1 MENQI
6 TANFTLNEL
15 IYSSTADRYDIDN
28 TPSQFEYDNL
38 VKLCKEVLQ
47 PIRDKWKKPIRVT
60 SGYRSPQLNIRL
72 KGASSSAHLKGLAAD
87 IDTPNNE
94 KLFNIIISMMHK
106 GEIDVDQLID
116 ESNYSWIHIG
126 LKENPKD
133 NRNQI
138 LHL

>member
-28 TPSQFEYDNL
+28 TPSKFEYDNL
-38 VKLCKEVLQ
+38 KRLCEEVLQ
-47 PIRDKWKKPIRVT
+47 PIRDKWKKPIKVT
-60 SGYRSPQLNIRL
+60 SGYRCPQLNIRL

-94 KLFNIIISMMHK
+94 KLFHLIISMMHK

>member
-6 TANFTLNEL
+6 TTNFTLNEL
-15 IYSSTADRYDIDN
+15 IYSSTADRYNIDN
-28 TPSQFEYDNL
+28 TPSQFEYNNL

-47 PIRDKWKKPIRVT
+47 PIRNKYGEPIKVT
-60 SGYRSPQLNIRL
+60 SGYRCPELNRKL
-72 KGASSSAHLKGLAAD
+72 KGSSSSAHLKGLAAD

>member
-6 TANFTLNEL
+6 TTNFTLNEL

-38 VKLCKEVLQ
+38 KRLCEKVLQ
-47 PIRDKWKKPIRVT
+47 PIRDKYGEPIKVT

-126 LKENPKD
+126 IKPDSKD

>member
-15 IYSSTADRYDIDN
+15 TYSSTAEVNDIDN
-28 TPSQFEYDNL
+28 TPSTFEYNNL
-38 VKLCKEVLQ
+38 KRLCEEVLQ
-47 PIRDKWKKPIRVT
+47 PIRDKWGKPIKVN

-94 KLFNIIISMMHK
+94 KLFHLIIAMMNN
-106 GEIDVDQLID
+106 GEISVDQLID

-138 LHL
+138 LRL

>member
-6 TANFTLNEL
+6 TKNFTLNEL

-28 TPSQFEYDNL
+28 TPSQFEYNNL

-47 PIRDKWKKPIRVT
+47 PIRDKYGEPIKVT

>member
-1 MENQI
+1 MENQL

-15 IYSSTADRYDIDN
+15 IHSSTADRYDIDN
-28 TPSQFEYDNL
+28 TPSQFEYNNL
-38 VKLCKEVLQ
+38 KRLCEEVLQ
-47 PIRDKWKKPIRVT
+47 PIRDRYSEPIKVT